1 MNPYTRRCN
10 LCEMFTYGCKYT
22 KTTTYYVTCDIQQGI
37 KIPKDENEEVGYQFL
52 NINPKR
58 PIRFD

>member
-1 MNPYTRRCN
+1 
-10 LCEMFTYGCKYT
+10 MFSYGCKYT

>member
-22 KTTTYYVTCDIQQGI
+22 KITTYYVTCDSKQGI
-37 KIPKDENEEVGYQFL
+37 EIPKYDDGEVGYQFL
-52 NINPKR
+52 DINPRR